1 MTTILKRFLA
11 WFHTSKYILYVV
23 VAAVAGI
30 VAIVLRGL
38 FTGTPTSPNGTAI
51 PPPPL
56 PMEQAVADAHEAS
69 LKARIAATSSA
80 AASQAH
86 VDEISKIDDG
96 AERRRQLAL
105 LLSGAAI
112 LPPAS
117 K

>member
-1 MTTILKRFLA
+1 MTILLKKFLA

-30 VAIVLRGL
+30 VALVLRGL
-38 FTGTPTSPNGTAI
+38 FTGTPTAPNGTAI

-69 LKARIAATSSA
+69 LKARIAASDKENASA
-80 AASQAH
+80 AQVAA
-86 VDEISKIDDG
+86 ISKIDDG
-96 AERRRQLAL
+96 AARREALAAL
-105 LLSGAAI
+105 LAGTAI
-112 LPPAS
+112 VP